1 MEYKRGHHKPDE
13 RDEVQLAAQTMCLE
27 EMYGINIL
35 YGALYYDEVKH
46 REIIS
51 ISESLR
57 HTTMQCAHQMHEIF
71 KTGALPKAVKQ
82 HHCKNCSLVDVCMP
96 EMSDCT
102 QVSIYLKKNLYEDI
116 T

>member
-1 MEYKRGHHKPDE
+1 
-13 RDEVQLAAQTMCLE
+13 MCLE
-27 EMYGINIL
+27 EMYGIHIP

-46 REIIS
+46 REAIS

-57 HTTMQCAHQMHEIF
+57 STTIQCARQMHEVF
-71 KTGALPKAVKQ
+71 KSGILPKANKQ
-82 HHCKNCSLVDVCMP
+82 HHCKNCSLVNLCMP

-102 QVSIYLKKNLYEDI
+102 LVSTYLNKNLYEDI